1 MAGGIDWF
9 RWHHGSVTDP
19 KFQLVARKAS
29 ARFGDVMTVWAFVLE
44 AASADADRGHVGA
57 IDAEAIDL
65 MLGAEDG
72 TTDRILS
79 AMQERGLIDGER
91 ISSWDKRQP
100 KRERPDDNSTER
112 TRAFREKQR
121 QETPEN
127 ATERQETPRGEESRE
142 EKKEEKARA
151 LSEPQG
157 TNAGAV
163 CKAMRQT
170 GLSATNPGDPRFLA
184 LLAQG
189 ASEAEFVGL
198 AKEAAEKGKGW
209 AWVLSVLQ
217 ARRTEA
223 AAISLA
229 PRPEDVPKPWQETAD
244 GIKAKG
250 AELGMRWSDD
260 GWVNGECIPFPTYRA
275 RVLHAAGVPKEIA
288 A

>member
-142 EKKEEKARA
+142 EKKEEKRAR
-151 LSEPQG
+151 EPSG
-157 TNAGAV
+157 SRLPLDWVMPDEWAAW
-163 CKAMRQT
+163 
-170 GLSATNPGDPRFLA
+170 
-184 LLAQG
+184 
-189 ASEAEFVGL
+189 
-198 AKEAAEKGKGW
+198 AKEARPDLDPIITSCRFADYWHGKPGKDGRKADWLATWRNWVRGEKSAQGMP
-209 AWVLSVLQ
+209 AQ
-217 ARRTEA
+217 AVSRPHT
-223 AAISLA
+223 A
-229 PRPEDVPKPWQETAD
+229 PSETAEYLRSLD
-244 GIKAKG
+244 AHKPSA
-250 AELGMRWSDD
+250 
-260 GWVNGECIPFPTYRA
+260 P
-275 RVLHAAGVPKEIA
+275 PKNLFQLREQA
-288 A
+288 